1 MERLTADEYAQW
13 RQHPATQK
21 VRQYWRDYRQR
32 LMERWAKGN
41 RMSEAQQAYCQ
52 ILNDL
57 DLMTFED
64 IKKFYN
70 PEEEDAE
77 QERDQP
83 EGI

>member
-1 MERLTADEYAQW
+1 
-13 RQHPATQK
+13 
-21 VRQYWRDYRQR
+21 
-32 LMERWAKGN
+32 MERWAKGN

-64 IKKFYN
+64 IEKFYN